1 MTSIRRS
8 AILRVGV
15 KSIFLEAE
23 FRSDNLLVAAII
35 QQSCENWE
43 RNIALVM
50 VQYNCFSPLLNINH
64 GFE

>member
-43 RNIALVM
+43 RNIALVV
-50 VQYNCFSPLLNINH
+50 VQYNCFSPLLNIND

>member
-1 MTSIRRS
+1 M
-8 AILRVGV
+8 LRVEV

-43 RNIALVM
+43 RNIALVV